1 VSHVIATT
9 LKTKRSSTR
18 TFNKTDA
25 GVASPKKSHSPF
37 EQGTRDLLAAGVVSY
52 APPGARAA
60 ALRAALGTIR
70 SNARCASAAARGS
83 DSRGVPLQLGSTN
96 G

>member
-9 LKTKRSSTR
+9 LKSKRPSTR
-18 TFNKTDA
+18 TFNKTDV
-25 GVASPKKSHSPF
+25 GVASPKKSHLTF
-37 EQGTRDLLAAGVVSY
+37 EQDTRDFVIAGVVSY
-52 APPGARAA
+52 APSGARAG

-70 SNARCASAAARGS
+70 SNAPCASAAARGS